1 MLLELTL
8 TMLAFGVMDL
18 SHLETGLPTSQVPTR
33 THLGTPSS
41 NSDGIPSS
49 LIPMLPSLKLNH
61 LSVSRSCVP
70 VLVAT
75 ALHAPSI
82 LQRTASEASRAPI
95 KLQEQEE
102 PTSAL

>member
-1 MLLELTL
+1 MLPVSIL

-18 SHLETGLPTSQVPTR
+18 SHLETGLHMSQVPTR
-33 THLGTPSS
+33 TRLETPSS
-41 NSDGIPSS
+41 NSDGTPNS
-49 LIPMLPSLKLNH
+49 LILTLPSLNLSQ
-61 LSVSRSCVP
+61 LSVSRSCVL

-75 ALHAPSI
+75 APLAPST
-82 LQRTASEASRAPI
+82 LRRTASAASRALI